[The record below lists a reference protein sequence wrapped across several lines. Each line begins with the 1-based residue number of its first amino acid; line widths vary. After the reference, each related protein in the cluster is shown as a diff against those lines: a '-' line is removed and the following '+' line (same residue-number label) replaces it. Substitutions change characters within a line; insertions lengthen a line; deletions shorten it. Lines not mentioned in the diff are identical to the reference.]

1 MNMAMYTLKIGN
13 DTTVEVMFA
22 IATNSVTVTVGLWGI
37 VTVGSVVV
45 AGGTS
50 QTFQV
55 PAGGLFTFDVNP
67 LPGYVASVSVGG
79 VAIQPDA

>member
-1 MNMAMYTLKIGN
+1 MSMYTIRIGN
-13 DTTVEVMFA
+13 DTTVEVTFA
-22 IATNSVTVTVGLWGI
+22 IATNSVTVTVGLGGS

-55 PAGGLFTFDVNP
+55 PTNGLFTFDVTP
-67 LPGYVASVSVGG
+67 LPEYVASVSVGG